1 MGQCM
6 SRKAAGAFAASA
18 AAAHSK
24 PTKMQKHGQIQSP
37 GDDDKDLSRKQSLHT
52 KGVSTSFGFKRRPT
66 TAPSIASN
74 SNAARRLANTD
85 IIDRNGNGNSDT
97 EPLTTNIAPTAR
109 STPRLMPPK
118 KEGIAT
124 RVNRFGFR
132 QPQGNRLHKVSDLN
146 NAPAELCNNNVAKVK
161 SNQAK
166 VKGVAVDSNKNR
178 MAKPPQVKVRDSL
191 KTNFSEGV
199 FFRPRSLCC
208 SPRNCPVRSRS
219 ESSRQKRQKLW
230 RTTAKRALI
239 TKITPPRKALSRKI
253 RELAVKSAPTWYPEW
268 NV

>member
-1 MGQCM
+1 
-6 SRKAAGAFAASA
+6 
-18 AAAHSK
+18 
-24 PTKMQKHGQIQSP
+24 
-37 GDDDKDLSRKQSLHT
+37 LSRKQSLHT

-161 SNQAK
+161 SNQVK

-191 KTNFSEGV
+191 KTIFSEGV
-199 FFRPRSLCC
+199 FSGREVYAAVHATAPSGADPSHRDKNGKNSG
-208 SPRNCPVRSRS
+208 
-219 ESSRQKRQKLW
+219 EQQQKER
-230 RTTAKRALI
+230 
-239 TKITPPRKALSRKI
+239 LSR
-253 RELAVKSAPTWYPEW
+253 R
-268 NV
+268 